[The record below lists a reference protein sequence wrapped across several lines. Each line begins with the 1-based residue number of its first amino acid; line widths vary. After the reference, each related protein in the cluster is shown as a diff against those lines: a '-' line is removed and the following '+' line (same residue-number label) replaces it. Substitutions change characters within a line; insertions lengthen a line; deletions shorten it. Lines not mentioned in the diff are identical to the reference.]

1 MQFTGP
7 AQIIA
12 TEFCRAL
19 CKPFTC
25 LLLTVFL
32 LHSSLT
38 LAATATPEIDEDLR
52 AELRKAVSESSSFV
66 DKYDAEVWLTA
77 MSSRLQPF
85 IKNTQQRLDFLRA
98 VHHHATQAGLRPE
111 IVLAVIEVES
121 RFDRYA
127 ISRVGAQGVMQ
138 VMPFWKD
145 EIGRS
150 DDNLIELDTNLKYGC
165 TILKHYLD
173 KAEGRLTEALA
184 RYNGSYGSYRY
195 AVKVMDAWE
204 HRWR

>member
-1 MQFTGP
+1 MLITGP
-7 AQIIA
+7 ARKI
-12 TEFCRAL
+12 FSGCCRAL
-19 CKPFTC
+19 CR
-25 LLLTVFL
+25 
-32 LHSSLT
+32 T
-38 LAATATPEIDEDLR
+38 LAACALLFAANGAFADTTPKIDAELR
-52 AELRKAVSESSSFV
+52 AELKKAVTESSSFV

-77 MSSRLQPF
+77 MSSRLEPF
-85 IKNTQQRLDFLRA
+85 IENTPQRLDFLRA
-98 VHHHATQAGLRPE
+98 VHHHATKAGLRPE

-138 VMPFWKD
+138 VMPFWKN

-150 DDNLIELDTNLKYGC
+150 EDNLIELDTNLKYGC

-173 KAEGRLTEALA
+173 KAEGRLAEALA

-204 HRWR
+204 RRWR